1 MFDCDYIIIQRLL
14 DDKTANLTSVGFQRI
29 TQDFRKK
36 AGKKDDDYCPT
47 HCRFDGTLR
56 FIGRFYVAPV
66 RESRTLVASWQAG
79 KSVPTAS
86 DIATIAARYGV
97 SEAYLRGEVDF
108 PESNLSALQRRLM
121 DSTHDLTDDEMRK
134 VIEYVRFVKFLRE

>member
-1 MFDCDYIIIQRLL
+1 M
-14 DDKTANLTSVGFQRI
+14 
-29 TQDFRKK
+29 
-36 AGKKDDDYCPT
+36 
-47 HCRFDGTLR
+47 
-56 FIGRFYVAPV
+56 
-66 RESRTLVASWQAG
+66 
-79 KSVPTAS
+79 
-86 DIATIAARYGV
+86 AARYGV

>member
-1 MFDCDYIIIQRLL
+1 MSRNRKKDGPKAVLSLIYRLL
-14 DDKTANLTSVGFQRI
+14 IPSRVSQSQYDSLPLA
-29 TQDFRKK
+29 QDLEHVQVFR
-36 AGKKDDDYCPT
+36 
-47 HCRFDGTLR
+47 
-56 FIGRFYVAPV
+56 PV
-66 RESRTLVASWQAG
+66 RNPALVASWQAG

>member
-1 MFDCDYIIIQRLL
+1 MDF
-14 DDKTANLTSVGFQRI
+14 SVLHKISERKLVKRMTITVQRI
-29 TQDFRKK
+29 VDLMEHYGSSGAFMSRLC
-36 AGKKDDDYCPT
+36 GK
-47 HCRFDGTLR
+47 
-56 FIGRFYVAPV
+56 
-66 RESRTLVASWQAG
+66 SRTLVASWQAG

-134 VIEYVRFVKFLRE
+134 VIEYVHFVKFLRE

>member
-1 MFDCDYIIIQRLL
+1 MGETAFQLSVPVNLPSFRFHPLNAGTNAGYGSSGAFMSRLC
-14 DDKTANLTSVGFQRI
+14 
-29 TQDFRKK
+29 
-36 AGKKDDDYCPT
+36 GK
-47 HCRFDGTLR
+47 
-56 FIGRFYVAPV
+56 
-66 RESRTLVASWQAG
+66 SRTLVASWQAG

>member
-1 MFDCDYIIIQRLL
+1 MDF
-14 DDKTANLTSVGFQRI
+14 SVLHKISERKLVKRMTITVQRI
-29 TQDFRKK
+29 VDLMEHYGSSGAFMSRLC
-36 AGKKDDDYCPT
+36 GK
-47 HCRFDGTLR
+47 
-56 FIGRFYVAPV
+56 
-66 RESRTLVASWQAG
+66 SRTLVASWQAG

-97 SEAYLRGEVDF
+97 SDLRGEVDF

>member
-1 MFDCDYIIIQRLL
+1 MTI
-14 DDKTANLTSVGFQRI
+14 TVQRI
-29 TQDFRKK
+29 VDLMEHYGSSGAFMSRLC
-36 AGKKDDDYCPT
+36 GK
-47 HCRFDGTLR
+47 
-56 FIGRFYVAPV
+56 
-66 RESRTLVASWQAG
+66 SRTLVASWQAG

-134 VIEYVRFVKFLRE
+134 VIEYVRFVKFLREYQKDRLPKRACPRHRCSLLLFQRFDVLKHPLDLFRG

>member
-1 MFDCDYIIIQRLL
+1 MDF
-14 DDKTANLTSVGFQRI
+14 SVLHKISERKLVKRMTITVQRI
-29 TQDFRKK
+29 VDLMEHYGSSGAFMSRLS
-36 AGKKDDDYCPT
+36 GK
-47 HCRFDGTLR
+47 
-56 FIGRFYVAPV
+56 
-66 RESRTLVASWQAG
+66 SRTLVASWQAG
-79 KSVPTAS
+79 KSLPTPS

>member
-1 MFDCDYIIIQRLL
+1 MLR
-14 DDKTANLTSVGFQRI
+14 
-29 TQDFRKK
+29 
-36 AGKKDDDYCPT
+36 AGKRENLFLP
-47 HCRFDGTLR
+47 LR
-56 FIGRFYVAPV
+56 
-66 RESRTLVASWQAG
+66 
-79 KSVPTAS
+79 
-86 DIATIAARYGV
+86 TIAARYGV

>member
-1 MFDCDYIIIQRLL
+1 MTI
-14 DDKTANLTSVGFQRI
+14 TVQRI
-29 TQDFRKK
+29 VDLMEHYGSSGAFMSRLC
-36 AGKKDDDYCPT
+36 GK
-47 HCRFDGTLR
+47 
-56 FIGRFYVAPV
+56 
-66 RESRTLVASWQAG
+66 SRTLVASWQGG

>member
-1 MFDCDYIIIQRLL
+1 MTI
-14 DDKTANLTSVGFQRI
+14 TVQRI
-29 TQDFRKK
+29 VDLMEHYGSSGAFMSRLC
-36 AGKKDDDYCPT
+36 GK
-47 HCRFDGTLR
+47 
-56 FIGRFYVAPV
+56 
-66 RESRTLVASWQAG
+66 SRTLVASWQAG

-97 SEAYLRGEVDF
+97 SEAYLRGRGRF
-108 PESNLSALQRRLM
+108 PRESNLSALQRRLM

>member
-1 MFDCDYIIIQRLL
+1 MTI
-14 DDKTANLTSVGFQRI
+14 TVQRI
-29 TQDFRKK
+29 VDLMEHYGSSGAFMSRLC
-36 AGKKDDDYCPT
+36 GK
-47 HCRFDGTLR
+47 
-56 FIGRFYVAPV
+56 
-66 RESRTLVASWQAG
+66 SRTLVASWQAG

-86 DIATIAARYGV
+86 DIATI
-97 SEAYLRGEVDF
+97 AYLRGEVDF